1 MLVIV
6 TKETKMNRVKEY
18 RTVLGL
24 SQLAL
29 AKQIGIARQTVNLI
43 ENNKYNPCIKL
54 TETLGTDLNVLF
66 WETRNP

>member
-18 RTVLGL
+18 RTALGL

-54 TETLGTDLNVLF
+54 AETLGTDLNVLF
-66 WETRNP
+66 WETRNH